1 VADGGRLAAA
11 LTRLRDVLAVVRLP
25 LDLPDAAG
33 QTASAAAVASQLS
46 DYVLPR
52 LADLD
57 APLLAVVGGSTGA
70 GKSTLVNSLIGRT
83 VSAPGVIRPTTKSPV
98 LVYNPADEHWFA
110 DDRILPGLVRVR
122 VPGVDP
128 LSLQLVPEP
137 TLPVGLALLDAPDID
152 SVVTANRRLAAQL
165 LESADMWLFVTSA
178 ARYSDAVPWEYLR
191 AAAQRQAGVA
201 IVLDRVPAA
210 ALAAVPGDLK
220 RLMDEGG
227 LAEAPLFVLPES
239 ALDAD
244 GLVPDEAVAP
254 VRSWLAGLAAD
265 SQRRQF
271 VVLRTLEGAITALL
285 NKSELVADA
294 AIQQVDALEA
304 LVSDAAGAYRDAAD
318 GVLHQTG
325 DGSLLRGEVL
335 ARWHEYVGTTELVKR
350 IDQGVSWV
358 RDRLVSLFRLRS
370 DDGTQAQEAAQAG
383 LETLLLEAGQAAP
396 ERAATAWQA
405 NPVGRPLMAARPDL
419 ARASQG
425 YPEAVGRTIRA
436 WQNDVLQLV
445 AEEGQGKRQTAR
457 IAAAGVN
464 GVGAALMLVI
474 FANTG
479 GLTGAEV
486 GVAGGTTVLAQKL
499 LESIFGDE
507 AVRRLAKTAKTSLD
521 ARIDGLLSGEL
532 ARFTEVTAGLQ
543 VSETLPAELT
553 DACEAVRQAR
563 AATPLLG
570 AGGTGRGST
579 AAGRVADG
587 TWYAGMDRS
596 GVTYTQ
602 TIPLPEV
609 SPEAGDAVRPEGAP

>member
-1 VADGGRLAAA
+1 VADGERLATA

-25 LDLPDAAG
+25 LDLPDAAD
-33 QTASAAAVASQLS
+33 QTAAATAVASQLS

-122 VPGVDP
+122 VPGTEP
-128 LSLQLVPEP
+128 MSLQLIPEP

-152 SVVTANRRLAAQL
+152 SVVATNRRLAAQL

-201 IVLDRVPAA
+201 IVLDRVPPA
-210 ALAAVPGDLK
+210 ALQAVPPDLQ
-220 RLMDEGG
+220 RLMNEGG
-227 LAEAPLFVLPES
+227 LAESPLFVLPES
-239 ALDAD
+239 ALDAG
-244 GLVPDEAVAP
+244 GLVPDAAVAP

-271 VVLRTLEGAITALL
+271 VVLRTLEGAITALVA
-285 NKSELVADA
+285 KSELVADA

-318 GVLHQTG
+318 SVVSQTS

-358 RDRLVSLFRLRS
+358 RDRLVSLLRLRS

-383 LETLLLEAGQAAP
+383 LESLLLEAGPAAA
-396 ERAATAWQA
+396 ERAGAAWQA
-405 NPVGRPLMAARPDL
+405 NPVGRPLMVAHPDL

-425 YPEAVGRTIRA
+425 YPDGVGRTIRA
-436 WQNDVLQLV
+436 WQNDVLELV
-445 AEEGQGKRQTAR
+445 AQEGHGKRQTAR
-457 IAAAGVN
+457 IAALGVN
-464 GVGAALMLVI
+464 GIGAALMLVI
-474 FANTG
+474 FTNTG

-486 GVAGGTTVLAQKL
+486 GVAGGTTVVAQKL

-521 ARIDGLLSGEL
+521 ARIEGLLGGEL
-532 ARFTEVTAGLQ
+532 ARFTQVTAGLQ
-543 VSETLPAELT
+543 VSTTLPGELT
-553 DACEAVRQAR
+553 DACDAVRTAR
-563 AATPLLG
+563 AAAPLLG
-570 AGGTGRGST
+570 AGGSGRGDS
-579 AAGRVADG
+579 AAGRVTDG
-587 TWYAGMDRS
+587 TWYAGADRS

-602 TIPLPEV
+602 TLPLAEV
-609 SPEAGDAVRPEGAP
+609 PPQAGQGTRPEEAR